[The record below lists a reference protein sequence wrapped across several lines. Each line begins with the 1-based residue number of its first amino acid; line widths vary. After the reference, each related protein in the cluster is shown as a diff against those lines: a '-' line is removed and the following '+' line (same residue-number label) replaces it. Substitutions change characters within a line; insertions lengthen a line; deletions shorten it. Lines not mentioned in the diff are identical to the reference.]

1 LSADATTRQ
10 GNALGTVG
18 ELAEAW
24 GLRERFERALQAAY
38 SDKQRVLTAR
48 AVREALD
55 CAVEISQRAK
65 TLAGAAYT
73 EQRRIVLNAQL
84 LRAGREPDRDSTF
97 LHECAHILADLTH
110 GKACRHGRPWRDVM
124 SLLGEPA
131 EVGHRLDYLS
141 RKASARISWVC
152 VACGRKHYFVRK
164 PRRRIEDCYCRRCGP
179 NDGRLRHMPLDPPI
193 DPVVEAQMN
202 TSAGDAGGDE

>member
-1 LSADATTRQ
+1 MSADATTGH

-38 SDKQRVLTAR
+38 GEKRVVLTPR

-84 LRAGREPDRDSTF
+84 LREGREPDRDSTF

-110 GKACRHGRPWRDVM
+110 GKACRHGRPWREIM
-124 SLLGEPA
+124 LLLGEPA
-131 EVGHRLDYLS
+131 EVGHRLEYLS
-141 RKASARISWVC
+141 RKAHARISWVC

-179 NDGRLRHMPLDPPI
+179 NDGRLRHMPLDP
-193 DPVVEAQMN
+193 N
-202 TSAGDAGGDE
+202 SGTGDAGGDD

>member
-1 LSADATTRQ
+1 M
-10 GNALGTVG
+10 GTVR

-24 GLRERFERALQAAY
+24 GLRERLERAARAAQA
-38 SDKQRVLTAR
+38 QRHNALSPQ
-48 AVREALD
+48 AVREVLD
-55 CAVEISQRAK
+55 CVVEISQRAK

-84 LRAGREPDRDSTF
+84 LRAGREDDRDSTF

-110 GKACRHGRPWRDVM
+110 GRACRHGRPWREVM

-131 EVGHRLDYLS
+131 EVGHRLEYLS
-141 RKASARISWVC
+141 RKAHARISWVC

-179 NDGRLRHMPLDPPI
+179 DEGRLRHIRLDPILLEMGEAEI
-193 DPVVEAQMN
+193 DN
-202 TSAGDAGGDE
+202 

>member
-1 LSADATTRQ
+1 MHADATTRRR
-10 GNALGTVG
+10 NALGTVG

-24 GLRERFERALQAAY
+24 GLRERLERAVRSPRAQRHGLLAPQAF
-38 SDKQRVLTAR
+38 
-48 AVREALD
+48 REALD

-84 LRAGREPDRDSTF
+84 LKAGREGDRNSTF

-110 GKACRHGRPWRDVM
+110 GKACKHGRPWREIM
-124 SLLGEPA
+124 SLLGEPV
-131 EVGHRLDYLS
+131 EVGHRLEYLS
-141 RKASARISWVC
+141 RRAHAKISWVC
-152 VACGRKHYFVRK
+152 VACGRKHFFVRK

-179 NDGRLRHMPLDPPI
+179 DDGRLRHETVVPGI
-193 DPVVEAQMN
+193 D
-202 TSAGDAGGDE
+202 D

>member
-1 LSADATTRQ
+1 LNADATTR
-10 GNALGTVG
+10 GRNALGTVG

-24 GLRERFERALQAAY
+24 GLYERFEAALQSAY
-38 SDKQRVLTAR
+38 ADRRATLSPR

-55 CAVEISQRAK
+55 CVVEISQRAK

-110 GKACRHGRPWRDVM
+110 GKACRHGRPWREVM
-124 SLLGEPA
+124 RLLGEPA
-131 EVGHRLDYLS
+131 EVGHRLEYLS
-141 RKASARISWVC
+141 RKAHAKISWVC

-164 PRRRIEDCYCRRCGP
+164 PRRRIEDCYCRKCGP
-179 NDGRLRHMPLDPPI
+179 DEGKLRHVRLDP
-193 DPVVEAQMN
+193 VLVEMGE
-202 TSAGDAGGDE
+202 AGLD

>member
-1 LSADATTRQ
+1 MNADATTR
-10 GNALGTVG
+10 GRNALGTVG

-24 GLRERFERALQAAY
+24 GLYERFEAALQSAY
-38 SDKQRVLTAR
+38 ADRRATLSPR

-55 CAVEISQRAK
+55 CVVEISQRAK

-110 GKACRHGRPWRDVM
+110 GKACRHGRPWREVM
-124 SLLGEPA
+124 RLLGEPA
-131 EVGHRLDYLS
+131 EVGHRLEYLS
-141 RKASARISWVC
+141 RKAHAKISWVC

-164 PRRRIEDCYCRRCGP
+164 PRRRIEDCYCRKCGP
-179 NDGRLRHMPLDPPI
+179 DEGKLRHVRLDP
-193 DPVVEAQMN
+193 VLVEMGE
-202 TSAGDAGGDE
+202 AGLD

>member
-1 LSADATTRQ
+1 LSFDATAKRRH
-10 GNALGTVG
+10 ALGTVG

-24 GLRERFERALQAAY
+24 GLRERFEQAVQRAYA
-38 SDKQRVLTAR
+38 DKRAVLSPK
-48 AVREALD
+48 AVREALG
-55 CAVEISQRAK
+55 CVVEISQRAK

-84 LRAGREPDRDSTF
+84 LRAGREGDRDSTF

-110 GKACRHGRPWRDVM
+110 GKACRHGRPWREIM

-131 EVGHRLDYLS
+131 EVGHRLEYLS
-141 RKASARISWVC
+141 RKAHARISWVC

-179 NDGRLRHMPLDPPI
+179 DDGALRHMPLD
-193 DPVVEAQMN
+193 
-202 TSAGDAGGDE
+202 TSAGGADPEA

>member
-1 LSADATTRQ
+1 LSADAIIRQ
-10 GNALGTVG
+10 GIALGTVG

-24 GLRERFERALQAAY
+24 GLHERFERAIQL
-38 SDKQRVLTAR
+38 AR
-48 AVREALD
+48 AEKRMKLSPGAVREALN

-84 LRAGREPDRDSTF
+84 LHEGREPDRDSTF

-110 GKACRHGRPWRDVM
+110 GKACRHGRAWREVM
-124 SLLGEPA
+124 ALLGEPA
-131 EVGHRLDYLS
+131 EVGHRLEYLS
-141 RKASARISWVC
+141 RKAHAKISWVC

-179 NDGRLRHMPLDPPI
+179 DDGQLKHIRLDPVLLELGEI
-193 DPVVEAQMN
+193 GE
-202 TSAGDAGGDE
+202 G

>member
-1 LSADATTRQ
+1 MNADATFR
-10 GNALGTVG
+10 GRNALGTVG

-24 GLRERFERALQAAY
+24 GLYERFEAALQAAY
-38 SDKQRVLTAR
+38 ADKRSVLSPR
-48 AVREALD
+48 AMREALD
-55 CAVEISQRAK
+55 CVVEISQRAK

-110 GKACRHGRPWRDVM
+110 GKACRHGRPWREVM
-124 SLLGEPA
+124 RLLGEPA
-131 EVGHRLDYLS
+131 EVGHRLEYLS
-141 RKASARISWVC
+141 RKAHAKISWVC

-179 NDGRLRHMPLDPPI
+179 DQGKLRHVRLDPI
-193 DPVVEAQMN
+193 LVELGE
-202 TSAGDAGGDE
+202 TDLD